1 MPYKGFATTAIH
13 TGQEPDALT
22 GAVTVPLYQTSTYAQ
37 EEIGKHKGFEYA
49 RTHNLTRAKWE
60 ENLAALEGG
69 THAFAFASGLA
80 AIDTVMKLLSAG
92 DHVIAAEDMY
102 GGTFRLFDKI
112 LRRFGVEFS
121 YVDMTNVANIEAA
134 ITPKTRMIYTETP
147 TNPMMMLTDLAAVAQ
162 LAKQKG
168 AGNILTIV
176 DNTFMSPYFQRPLT
190 LGADIVIHSATKYL
204 GGHSDLVHGIVAT
217 NNAAVAEQLKFLQ
230 NAAGAVPGPFEC
242 WLCLRSVKTLAVRMR
257 QHEANAL
264 AIAKFCESHPAVKKV
279 YYPGLAAHPQH
290 ALAKQ
295 QMSGFGAMISLELGS
310 KERAVAFSRAIKVF
324 TLAESLGGVE
334 SLVCYPVAMTHGSVP
349 PETRAK
355 LGITE
360 GLVRLSVGIEDV
372 EDLLD
377 DLKHAFDALDA
388 VK

>member
-1 MPYKGFATTAIH
+1 MTSFKGFATTAIH
-13 TGQEPDALT
+13 VGQEPDALT

-60 ENLAALEGG
+60 ANLAALEQG

-112 LRRFGVEFS
+112 LRRFGVNFS
-121 YVDMTNVANIEAA
+121 YVDMTNPANVEAA
-134 ITPKTRMIYTETP
+134 LTPATKMIYTETP
-147 TNPMMMLTDLAAVAQ
+147 TNPMMSLTDLSAIAAIARN
-162 LAKQKG
+162 
-168 AGNILTIV
+168 AGRNTLTVV
-176 DNTFMSPYFQRPLT
+176 DNTFMSPYFQQPLT

-217 NNAAVAEQLKFLQ
+217 NHEEVAAQLKFLQ

-242 WLCLRSVKTLAVRMR
+242 WLCLRSVKTLAVRMK
-257 QHEANAL
+257 QHEENAL
-264 AIAKFCESHPAVKKV
+264 AVARFCAAHPAVKYT
-279 YYPGLAAHPQH
+279 YYPGLETHPQH
-290 ALAKQ
+290 ELAKR
-295 QMSGFGAMISLELGS
+295 QMRGFGAMISIELGS
-310 KERAVAFSRAIKVF
+310 HAKALAFSRAIRLF

-334 SLVCYPVAMTHGSVP
+334 SLVCHPVSMTHGSVP
-349 PETRAK
+349 KETRDR
-355 LGITE
+355 LGVTD
-360 GLVRLSVGIEDV
+360 GLIRLSVGIEDI
-372 EDLLD
+372 EDLLA
-377 DLKHAFDALDA
+377 DLQQALDSI
-388 VK
+388 V